1 MPRGRSKQ
9 AYGNRTDLNGK
20 IPKSAPTGMPYGE
33 NKTLMDRQSAVPMG
47 TPEMAAPVEA
57 PVETPMA
64 TPSEAPIQQQAQA
77 TVKAVPLS
85 APSEFPDEDISQGLL
100 PPQQQLDPDISRL
113 KNTYLPLFMEEAGKP
128 NAPVMFRDFVKW
140 LNNL

>member
-20 IPKSAPTGMPYGE
+20 IPKAAPTGMPYGE
-33 NKTLMDRQSAVPMG
+33 NKKLMDAQSAVPMG
-47 TPEMAAPVEA
+47 TPEMAAP
-57 PVETPMA
+57 PETPMA
-64 TPSEAPIQQQAQA
+64 APAEAPMATPMQQAP
-77 TVKAVPLS
+77 TRVVSLS
-85 APSEFPDEDISQGLL
+85 APSEMPDEDISQGLL
-100 PPQQQLDPDISRL
+100 PPQPNQVDPDISRL

>member
-33 NKTLMDRQSAVPMG
+33 NKKLMDAQSAVPMG
-47 TPEMAAPVEA
+47 SPEMAVAAPSDPNIALEQQIASA
-57 PVETPMA
+57 P
-64 TPSEAPIQQQAQA
+64 APEK
-77 TVKAVPLS
+77 VLPLS

-100 PPQQQLDPDISRL
+100 PQQGKQVDPDITKL
-113 KNTYLPLFMEEAGKP
+113 KTTYLPLFMQEAGNP
-128 NAPVMFRDFVKW
+128 NAPAMFRDFVKW

>member
-33 NKTLMDRQSAVPMG
+33 NKKLMDAQSAVPMG
-47 TPEMAAPVEA
+47 NPEMAAPAEPTMVSSMDQQAA
-57 PVETPMA
+57 PQVA
-64 TPSEAPIQQQAQA
+64 TPQPR
-77 TVKAVPLS
+77 VVPLS

-100 PPQQQLDPDISRL
+100 PPANQQVDPDITKL
-113 KNTYLPLFMEEAGKP
+113 KDTYLPLFMQEAGNP

>member
-33 NKTLMDRQSAVPMG
+33 NKKLMDAQSAVPMAN
-47 TPEMAAPVEA
+47 PEMAAPVEA
-57 PVETPMA
+57 PVEAPA
-64 TPSEAPIQQQAQA
+64 EAQVQQPAPSLSR
-77 TVKAVPLS
+77 VLPLS
-85 APSEFPDEDISQGLL
+85 APSEFPEEDISQGLL
-100 PPQQQLDPDISRL
+100 PAQQQVDPDISRL
-113 KNTYLPLFMEEAGKP
+113 KTTYLPMFMEEAGKP